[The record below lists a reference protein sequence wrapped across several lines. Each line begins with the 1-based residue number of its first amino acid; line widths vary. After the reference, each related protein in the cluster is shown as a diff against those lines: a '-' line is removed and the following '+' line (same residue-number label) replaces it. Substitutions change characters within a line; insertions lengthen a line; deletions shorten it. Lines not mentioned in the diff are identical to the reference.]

1 MPGVDLRGSKW
12 MSPWNSMKFQTN
24 SSAEFFKWREDERSI
39 RSFTLTGALLRKGRE
54 SKHTCG
60 LQLLHVAST
69 ILVRQKRGKLWWTT
83 NHKRHD
89 GPQTACRAKTPTA
102 WWTTNGPRLKD
113 PMSHCW
119 EFHEESTWD
128 GPVDIEITWNYCN
141 SGKVLAQ

>member
-1 MPGVDLRGSKW
+1 MP
-12 MSPWNSMKFQTN
+12 
-24 SSAEFFKWREDERSI
+24 SSEKEENQNTPVVYSCFM
-39 RSFTLTGALLRKGRE
+39 L
-54 SKHTCG
+54 
-60 LQLLHVAST
+60 LQLFLY
-69 ILVRQKRGKLWWTT
+69 GK
-83 NHKRHD
+83 NVGNYD
-89 GPQTACRAKTPTA
+89 GPQTTNGMMDHKQHVGAKTPTA